1 MNVALSAEISA
12 EIGSSISIHTLSGYL
27 ARHFRDRYY
36 GDDVEE
42 LLVGIIC
49 ARPELD
55 FFYKVRGLKYI
66 AHKTITHDGISIVVH
81 KSLSYDVKID
91 YSAFLIGNEGERI
104 ALLVN
109 SLVDSLSIL
118 TKMPKKVKQFDVAS
132 FQYDMTVFLND
143 SSNFAD

>member
-12 EIGSSISIHTLSGYL
+12 DIRSSNPIHTLAGYL
-27 ARHFRDRYY
+27 TRHFRDRHY

-42 LLVGIIC
+42 FIVGIIC
-49 ARPELD
+49 TRPELD
-55 FFYKVRGLKYI
+55 FFFKVRGLKYI
-66 AHKTITHDGISIVVH
+66 AHKTITHDGISVIAH

-91 YSAFLIGNEGERI
+91 YSAFLAGNESERI
-104 ALLVN
+104 ALLAK

-132 FQYDMTVFLND
+132 FQHDMTVFLND
-143 SSNFAD
+143 PSNLAN